1 MDIWQRIENDHANI
15 AQLIH
20 ETPNALNGP
29 GVVRSRER
37 LLGDLIDEL
46 DRHGAAL
53 AASLYPPLRRDPST
67 ARLVDELAHEQTAF
81 MRDLRALARRG
92 GGAGW
97 LNRFEDVTYAVD
109 QCLHRHVHELV
120 PAARERLSGDAAERA
135 GHAYVRAKIEAL
147 RGRGG
152 LLAGAGLVGG
162 TAAAGAAI
170 AAVAGLAL
178 LAWRLAARPR
188 QTSNRASDPR
198 SERAFGGAPGR
209 SGPSRWQPLSDRAAD
224 AAPGERRDGEDM
236 RARQERLLDESL
248 EETFPASD
256 PIAPKRITR

>member
-1 MDIWQRIENDHANI
+1 MDIWQLIENDHANI

-53 AASLYPPLRRDPST
+53 AASLFPPLRRDPRT
-67 ARLVDELAHEQTAF
+67 ARLVDELAHEHTAY

-92 GGAGW
+92 GGTSGW

-109 QCLHRHVHELV
+109 QCLHRHVHELA
-120 PAARERLSGDAAERA
+120 PAARERLSADAVERA

-147 RGRGG
+147 RRRGDG
-152 LLAGAGLVGG
+152 LLAGADLVGAG
-162 TAAAGAAI
+162 AAAGAAI

-178 LAWRLAARPR
+178 LAWRLAARSRHAPE
-188 QTSNRASDPR
+188 SSSGNRYGRPS
-198 SERAFGGAPGR
+198 SR
-209 SGPSRWQPLSDRAAD
+209 SGIGRGQSLSDRAAD
-224 AAPGERRDGEDM
+224 AAPGQRRESEDPW
-236 RARQERLLDESL
+236 ARQERLLDEAI

>member
-20 ETPNALNGP
+20 ETPNALNGS

-53 AASLYPPLRRDPST
+53 AASLYPPLRREPRT
-67 ARLVDELAHEQTAF
+67 ARLVDELAHEQAAF

-120 PAARERLSGDAAERA
+120 PAAREQLSGDGAERA

-147 RGRGG
+147 RGRGNPLPG
-152 LLAGAGLVGG
+152 VGFVGG
-162 TAAAGAAI
+162 TAAAGAAV

-178 LAWRLAARPR
+178 LAWRLASRPR
-188 QTSNRASDPR
+188 PTADGTSNRR
-198 SERAFGGAPGR
+198 SERSFGGASGR
-209 SGPSRWQPLSDRAAD
+209 SGIGRGQPLSDRAAD
-224 AAPGERRDGEDM
+224 AAPGERRDGEDL

-256 PIAPKRITR
+256 PITPKRITR

>member
-1 MDIWQRIENDHANI
+1 MDIWQRIANDHANI

-37 LLGDLIDEL
+37 LLDDLIDAL

-53 AASLYPPLRRDPST
+53 AASLYPPLRRDPRT
-67 ARLVDELAHEQTAF
+67 ARLVEELSREQADF
-81 MRDLRALARRG
+81 MRDLRALAQRRG
-92 GGAGW
+92 GSGW

-109 QCLHRHVHELV
+109 HCLHRHVHELV
-120 PAARERLSGDAAERA
+120 PAARDLLSADAVERA
-135 GHAYVRAKIEAL
+135 GHAYVRAKIQAL
-147 RGRGG
+147 RGRGSG
-152 LLAGAGLVGG
+152 LLPDGGLGGGAA
-162 TAAAGAAI
+162 TGAAI

-178 LAWRLAARPR
+178 LAWRLAGSRQRDRSAGGTRHYDRSDGRHAGTGGLDRGQPR
-188 QTSNRASDPR
+188 
-198 SERAFGGAPGR
+198 
-209 SGPSRWQPLSDRAAD
+209 SDRAAES
-224 AAPGERRDGEDM
+224 APGERRGGEDL
-236 RARQERLLDESL
+236 RARQERLLDEAI

>member
-37 LLGDLIDEL
+37 LLGDLIDAL

-53 AASLYPPLRRDPST
+53 AAGLYPPLRREART
-67 ARLVDELAHEQTAF
+67 ARLVDDLAHEQAAY
-81 MRDLRALARRG
+81 MRDLRALARRRG
-92 GGAGW
+92 GSGW

-120 PAARERLSGDAAERA
+120 PAARALLSAEAAERA
-135 GHAYVRAKIEAL
+135 GHAYVRAKIQAL
-147 RGRGG
+147 RGDGALLGG
-152 LLAGAGLVGG
+152 ALGG
-162 TAAAGAAI
+162 GAATGAAV

-178 LAWRLAARPR
+178 LAWRLAGSRRRSAGGDRSEGGNAGR
-188 QTSNRASDPR
+188 QTRPVGVGSGRPGPDRGTRSAS
-198 SERAFGGAPGR
+198 
-209 SGPSRWQPLSDRAAD
+209 
-224 AAPGERRDGEDM
+224 GERRGGEELH
-236 RARQERLLDESL
+236 ARQERLLDEAI